1 MDYHI
6 SKNDKNLVVVE
17 SKQARKFAIQEINK
31 SDLKYDI
38 VVADEFKESQ
48 VSSYDN
54 VIFVADRYERYED
67 SDRENVGKIDKGV
80 FEEVL
85 QCLQPSE
92 NVASG
97 ATVIIR

>member
-1 MDYHI
+1 MCIRDRDYHI

-54 VIFVADRYERYED
+54 VIFVADAVSYTHLDVYKRQ
-67 SDRENVGKIDKGV
+67 SIHIMK
-80 FEEVL
+80 
-85 QCLQPSE
+85 
-92 NVASG
+92 
-97 ATVIIR
+97 